1 MALNKLHKKDFT
13 IAVKTG
19 TDTNKSKFKKECVQG
34 EIYFATDTK
43 KIYVAETTAGASDAT
58 LAQFDGGAPSFSN
71 TYSVDFDGTND
82 VIALGNLGTAGRSL
96 GAMLFWVNVTST
108 NGIHS
113 NSATGYLASF
123 GGSAGGILWGYWSTQ
138 KSLLGLYTTSYRT
151 QFDAPFNGD
160 KLTAGWHLIG
170 LNHNG
175 SSYDIIID
183 GVTAPN
189 AILNSGNTGSYGL
202 QAATSIISGT
212 GFDNVAVMAK
222 YDSNYATQGLL
233 DEVAIWDSGLTS
245 QNLTDIYNSGVP
257 GDLTSYSPNG
267 WWRMGDNDGGTG
279 TTITDQGSGGN
290 DGTLTNGP
298 TFSTDVPS

>member
-1 MALNKLHKKDFT
+1 MATVDV
-13 IAVKTG
+13 IANRSTASEILGKAYFE
-19 TDTNKSKFKKECVQG
+19 TDTNSFIVYNGYGWVELESDG
-34 EIYFATDTK
+34 TGAATFPN
-43 KIYVAETTAGASDAT
+43 
-58 LAQFDGGAPSFSN
+58 Q
-71 TYSVDFDGTND
+71 YSVNFDGTND

-113 NSATGYLASF
+113 NSLAKYLASF
-123 GGSAGGILWGYWSTQ
+123 GGSAGGILWGYWGTP
-138 KSLLGLYTTSYRT
+138 KNLLGLYTTSYRT
-151 QFDAPFNGD
+151 QFDAPVNGD

-189 AILNSGNTGSYGL
+189 AILNSGNTGSYSS
-202 QAATSIISGT
+202 QVATSIISGT
-212 GFDNVAVMAK
+212 DFDNVAVMAVHN
-222 YDSNYATQGLL
+222 SNYATQGLL

-257 GDLTSYSPNG
+257 ADLTSYSPDG
-267 WWRMGDNDGGTG
+267 WWRMGDYESGTG

-298 TFSTDVPS
+298 TFSTTVPS